1 MFSLDGVLFTR
12 DGKAMLSKSEMM
24 EELNEYDNLIRAL
37 GAIFYTTKRMGS
49 EIMPCIFQAWKE
61 WAFEKKALKIRH
73 MLADKEREDVL
84 NETAACK

>member
-49 EIMPCIFQAWKE
+49 EIMPCIF
-61 WAFEKKALKIRH
+61 
-73 MLADKEREDVL
+73 
-84 NETAACK
+84 